1 MELEQVK
8 AVIQRVLA
16 DGVLNQ
22 TEMDEIEA
30 AIHAD
35 GVVSAEEAALLD
47 TIYAKLE
54 SGEVQLALDPR
65 PDPADQATST

>member
-1 MELEQVK
+1 MELDQVK
-8 AVIQRVLA
+8 AVVQRVLA
-16 DGVLNQ
+16 DGVLSQ

-47 TIYAKLE
+47 AIYAKLN
-54 SGEVQLALDPR
+54 SGELQLALDPPSDP
-65 PDPADQATST
+65 PDLKQSS